1 MNAGL
6 YIERDSAF
14 HRLNAGIK
22 LVSIFLLGSLIAFI
36 SSSFI
41 LAAILAGLLM
51 AYRIARI
58 PAAVAFAQLRGA
70 AYFLVLIFLFQ
81 LVVNDWTVGA
91 ILVARFLAILA
102 LASLVTLTTRVSDM
116 VEVIERLLR
125 PLRRFG
131 VNPSKVSLAISLSIR
146 FLPVV
151 VKTFQDVRE
160 AQKARGLGR
169 SVSATAVPLIV
180 RTLRMA
186 SDIAEAL
193 DARSYDSDPPRK
205 TQVDE
210 ANHIAAASRS
220 FALHSNLRDV
230 K

>member
-14 HRLNAGIK
+14 HRLNAGTK
-22 LVSIFLLGSLIAFI
+22 LVSIFLLGSAIAFI
-36 SSSFI
+36 SNYLI

-51 AYRIARI
+51 AYRTARI

-70 AYFLVLIFLFQ
+70 AYILVLIFLFQ
-81 LVVNDWTVGA
+81 VVVNDWTVGA

-116 VEVIERLLR
+116 VEVVERLLR

-131 VNPSKVSLAISLSIR
+131 VNPSKVSLAISLFIR

-160 AQKARGLGR
+160 AQKARGLSR
-169 SVSATAVPLIV
+169 SVSATAIPLIV

-193 DARSYDSDPPRK
+193 DARSYDGDPPKETR
-205 TQVDE
+205 VDE
-210 ANHIAAASRS
+210 AHHTAAASRS